1 MIEILNGYNFNF
13 SDTITSFHLAEG
25 PGGFIE
31 ALNYIRNNPKDIYY
45 GMTLINDDKETP
57 KWNKCEYYLNQ
68 NPHIKI
74 DYGSDGTGNLYNL
87 ENLLYVNKYFS
98 NSIDFITADGGFD
111 FSIDF
116 NKQEE
121 TSLNLIFSEI
131 CFAMMMQKKGGSFI
145 LKVFDTFSLASFEM
159 IYLLSYL
166 YEEVYIM
173 KPSTSR
179 PANSEKYIICLRFRM
194 IPNLYKIKN
203 KMIEIFPIVQQNRLI
218 SFLKIPLNNIF
229 VDKLKEINSIF
240 GQCQIES
247 IITTL
252 NYISNTTH
260 QENYDNKRSH
270 LNKCIKWCQKNKM
283 PIDSYHDIS

>member
-1 MIEILNGYNFNF
+1 
-13 SDTITSFHLAEG
+13 
-25 PGGFIE
+25 
-31 ALNYIRNNPKDIYY
+31 
-45 GMTLINDDKETP
+45 
-57 KWNKCEYYLNQ
+57 
-68 NPHIKI
+68 
-74 DYGSDGTGNLYNL
+74 
-87 ENLLYVNKYFS
+87 
-98 NSIDFITADGGFD
+98 
-111 FSIDF
+111 
-116 NKQEE
+116 
-121 TSLNLIFSEI
+121 
-131 CFAMMMQKKGGSFI
+131 MQKRGGSFI